1 VTVHELYHVPG
12 LDCPEE
18 LALIERGLR
27 RLSGVGAVSAD
38 YVGRTLRVEFDPA
51 LLESATVVRTLEETG
66 FPGQPALAVVAPLE
80 TGAPPIR
87 RSLIIAAALF
97 AAALVAW
104 AFESRRYGVWLS
116 GGLAIVSTLV
126 AGIPV
131 ARVGWRSLRQ
141 GAFDMNVLVTVAA
154 AGAIAIGY
162 TFEAATAMLLFDFSL
177 WLESASLGRARKAIQ
192 SLLALEPPVAHR
204 FEGDG
209 VHDVS
214 ADVLR
219 PGDRILIKPGERI
232 AADGAVVGG
241 ASTVDEATLTGES
254 LPVEK
259 STGER
264 VFAGTLNG
272 SGSLEVVVQSAAAE
286 STLAHIARLVQ
297 QAQASRSQT
306 QRFVD
311 RFARIYTPVVM
322 VLALLVAVVPP
333 VAVSWGVPGASEA
346 FGAAH
351 WTNWI
356 HRGLVLLV
364 TACPCALVISTPVT
378 IVCGLHRAARLG
390 MVVKGGE
397 HLENAARLDTI
408 VFDKTGT
415 LTTGKFRVERIE
427 PAAGHTA
434 EQVLATAAALEAHSE
449 HPLAAGIV
457 QAAKER
463 GLTLP
468 TASDFL
474 ARRGLGIEGT
484 IDGHRYRVG
493 NAELHQQNGH
503 GAAGE
508 AKNDVGLTPAIVAD
522 DRGPLGTLWLADTA
536 RPEAP
541 AAMQELRGLGV
552 NRLLLMTGDAAPAAE
567 RVAKAAGIEQFE
579 ASLLPEDKI
588 RRVQELAASG
598 AQVAMVGD
606 GVNDAPALAAATL
619 GIALGAQASAT
630 ALETADVVIMAANLE
645 RVPALIS
652 LGRRVRRILTQ
663 NIALSLGLKL
673 VVLLL
678 ATGGLA
684 SMWLAVLADVGT
696 SLVVIGNGM
705 RLVRVRPKE

>member
-51 LLESATVVRTLEETG
+51 LLESATVVRTLAETG

-87 RSLIIAAALF
+87 RSLIIAAGLL
-97 AAALVAW
+97 AAALIAW
-104 AFESRRYGVWLS
+104 AFESWRYGVWLS

-131 ARVGWRSLRQ
+131 ARAGWRSLRQ

-162 TFEAATAMLLFDFSL
+162 PFEAATAMLLFDFSL

-192 SLLALEPPVAHR
+192 SLLALEPPIAHR
-204 FEGDG
+204 LEADG
-209 VHDVS
+209 VRDVS

-219 PGDRILIKPGERI
+219 PGDRMLIKPGERI
-232 AADGAVVGG
+232 AADGAVVAG
-241 ASTVDEATLTGES
+241 ASTIDEATLTGES
-254 LPVEK
+254 MPVEK
-259 STGER
+259 SAGER

-272 SGSLEVVVQSAAAE
+272 SGSLEVVVERVAAE

-297 QAQASRSQT
+297 QAQASRSPT

-322 VLALLVAVVPP
+322 VLAILVAVVPP
-333 VAVSWGVPGASEA
+333 LAVSWGLPGASEV
-346 FGAAH
+346 FGAAD

-415 LTTGKFRVERIE
+415 LTTGKFRVERID
-427 PAAGHTA
+427 PAAGYMA
-434 EQVLATAAALEAHSE
+434 EQVLALAAALEALSE

-468 TASDFL
+468 MASDFL

-484 IDGHRYRVG
+484 IDGRRYRVG
-493 NAELHQQNGH
+493 NVELHQQNGRDTV
-503 GAAGE
+503 E
-508 AKNDVGLTPAIVAD
+508 AKNEAGLTPAIVAD
-522 DRGPLGTLWLADTA
+522 ERGPLGTLWLADTA

-541 AAMQELRGLGV
+541 AAMQELRALGV
-552 NRLLLMTGDAAPAAE
+552 SRLLLMTGDAAPAAQ

-588 RRVQELAASG
+588 RRIQELTNSG
-598 AQVAMVGD
+598 ARVAMVGD

-645 RVPALIS
+645 RVPALVA
-652 LGRRVRRILTQ
+652 LGRRVRRILAQ

-678 ATGGLA
+678 ATFGLA

-705 RLVRVRPKE
+705 RLVRVRPNE

>member
-1 VTVHELYHVPG
+1 MTVHELYHVPG

-27 RLSGVGAVSAD
+27 RLSGVGTVSAD

-51 LLESATVVRTLEETG
+51 LVESAAVVRTLEETG

-87 RSLIIAAALF
+87 RSLVIAAGLL
-97 AAALVAW
+97 AAAFVAW
-104 AFESRRYGVWLS
+104 GFESWRYGVWLS
-116 GGLAIVSTLV
+116 GGLAIASTLV
-126 AGIPV
+126 AGLPV
-131 ARVGWRSLRQ
+131 GRAGWRSLRQ

-177 WLESASLGRARKAIQ
+177 WLESASLGRARRAIQ
-192 SLLALEPPVAHR
+192 SLLALEPPIAHR
-204 FEGDG
+204 FEAGG

-214 ADVLR
+214 ADALR
-219 PGDRILIKPGERI
+219 PGDRMLIKPGERI
-232 AADGAVVGG
+232 AADGAVVAG

-259 STGER
+259 RAGAR

-272 SGSLEVVVQSAAAE
+272 SGSLEVVVERAAAE

-297 QAQASRSQT
+297 QAQASRSAT

-322 VLALLVAVVPP
+322 VLALLVTVVPP
-333 VAVSWGVPGASEA
+333 LAVSWGLPGASEL
-346 FGAAH
+346 FGTAT
-351 WTNWI
+351 WINWI

-415 LTTGKFRVERIE
+415 LTTGKFRVERID
-427 PAAGHTA
+427 PAPGHTP
-434 EQVLATAAALEAHSE
+434 EQVLAVAAALEAQSE

-457 QAAKER
+457 QAAQER

-468 TASDFL
+468 AATEFQ
-474 ARRGLGIEGT
+474 ARRGLGIEGV
-484 IDGHRYRVG
+484 IEGRRYRVG
-493 NAELHQQNGH
+493 NAELHEQNGRDVPAS
-503 GAAGE
+503 AANGDGST
-508 AKNDVGLTPAIVAD
+508 AAIVAD
-522 DRGPLGTLWLADTA
+522 DRGPLGTLWLADTP
-536 RPEAP
+536 RPEA
-541 AAMQELRGLGV
+541 ATAMRELRTLGV
-552 NRLLLMTGDAAPAAE
+552 SRLLLMTGDAAPAAQ
-567 RVAKAAGIEQFE
+567 RVASAAGIEQFE

-588 RRVQELAASG
+588 RRIQELTAGG
-598 AQVAMVGD
+598 ARVAMVGD

-619 GIALGAQASAT
+619 GVALGAQASAT

-645 RVPALIS
+645 RVPALVS
-652 LGRRVRRILTQ
+652 LGRQVRRILAQ

-673 VVLLL
+673 IVLLL
-678 ATGGLA
+678 ATAGMA

-705 RLVRVRPKE
+705 RLVRARK